1 MRKRTQIAAWLFAA
15 LLVTGTLA
23 GGLLSGCGKKETEKE
38 SESEKKTEAVE
49 EAVTAEELLTQV
61 KDTLAAASSIKGRL
75 AMEMVMDYKAQG
87 VEATLECKME
97 QSVEQVK
104 EPEAVHMAGTVDIN
118 LAGIT
123 VDTETYT
130 VKENDKYVTYTGS
143 GGQWRKETTEKAE
156 SQGNVANTIDLLL
169 ADPAALT
176 MEQVEAED
184 STPLYRVSGAIT
196 GENLSGIM
204 SVAGTLLEENP
215 EVYNGLEAKAA
226 LLIDAATGLPKEITM
241 DFTDSYNTLMQANK
255 EAQGFDEV
263 AITAFTITMSD
274 YEVDTVSEITVPDE
288 VRMNAIDM
296 DALETAPETEAPEGN
311 GDSEEPESKDY
322 SIHQNEQGEYVLET
336 DWDENTAGISCPS
349 GFVYDEDSDKTW
361 LRFNRREHDDVH
373 DLTLTYTLYTIDDNY
388 GEADLAQS
396 QESSYAYM
404 LTSGD
409 YAEVSF
415 DGLQTMTAAGRTVSY
430 TKLSYIYLGTI
441 YTEEYNS
448 WTVLPDGR
456 MIQCTVKE
464 ESREEPC
471 SLIDTNTIF
480 DTAFAALGA

>member
-1 MRKRTQIAAWLFAA
+1 MKRRKQIMIWLAAAVLAA
-15 LLVTGTLA
+15 GMF
-23 GGLLSGCGKKETEKE
+23 SGCGKKAEETEPE
-38 SESEKKTEAVE
+38 QEHSEAAAETQ
-49 EAVTAEELLTQV
+49 VTAEELLTRA
-61 KDTLAAASSIKGRL
+61 KDAFGAASSVKGDL
-75 AMEMVMDYKAQG
+75 SMEMVMDYKAQG
-87 VEATLECKME
+87 VEATLECRME
-97 QSVEQVK
+97 QKVEQTR
-104 EPEAVHMAGTVDIN
+104 EPEAVHMAGTIDIN

-130 VKENDKYVTYTGS
+130 VKEDGRYVTYTGS
-143 GGQWRKETTEKAE
+143 GGQWMKEAAEKTDG
-156 SQGNVANTIDLLL
+156 QGNVTETLELLL
-169 ADPAALT
+169 KDPDALT
-176 MEQVEAED
+176 LEQVDGEGGD
-184 STPLYRVSGAIT
+184 PLYRVSGAIT

-204 SVAGTLLEENP
+204 STVGTLLEENTD
-215 EVYNGLEAKAA
+215 VYDGLEAKAE
-226 LLIDAATGLPKEITM
+226 LLIDGASGAIRELSM

-263 AITAFTITMSD
+263 AITAFSITISG
-274 YEVDTVSEITVPDE
+274 YEFDTVAEINVPDN
-288 VRMNAIDM
+288 VRQSAVDM
-296 DALETAPETEAPEGN
+296 DAPETQPDSGTPEETK
-311 GDSEEPESKDY
+311 DPEEPESKDY
-322 SIHQNEQGEYVLET
+322 TIHQNEKGEYVLGT
-336 DWDENTAGISCPS
+336 NWDDNTAGISCPE

-373 DLTLTYTLYTIDDNY
+373 DLTLTYTLYTMDDNY

-415 DGLQTMTAAGRTVSY
+415 DGVQTVTAAGRTVSY
-430 TKLSYIYLGTI
+430 TKLSYIYMGTY

-471 SLIDTNTIF
+471 SLIDPAGIF
-480 DTAFAALGA
+480 DTVFAALSE